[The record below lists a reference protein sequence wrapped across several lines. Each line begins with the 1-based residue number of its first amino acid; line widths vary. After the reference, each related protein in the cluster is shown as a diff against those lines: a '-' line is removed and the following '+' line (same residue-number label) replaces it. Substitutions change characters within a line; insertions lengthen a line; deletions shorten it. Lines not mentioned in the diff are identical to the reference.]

1 MFGVCFHVSDDLV
14 VLAFVIAA
22 VALCVSGFMSVL
34 AFVFVCCGCGFAAC
48 MCFVPCV
55 YEICFPLAL

>member
-1 MFGVCFHVSDDLV
+1 MSDDLV

-34 AFVFVCCGCGFAAC
+34 AFVCLCVAVVALLLVCVLFRVCMRFVFLW
-48 MCFVPCV
+48 P
-55 YEICFPLAL
+55 